1 MSRRFRPSRRPTAL
15 VALVLAIWIAVRLG
29 QGCLAEPTPEA
40 LAEGIHRVERVV
52 DGDTLLL
59 ANRAR
64 VRMIGVDA
72 PEMVRDDQPQEA
84 WAAEAAAFTEEFL
97 AGGEARLQLDRER
110 LDQYGRFLA
119 YVWVDDRLL

>member
-1 MSRRFRPSRRPTAL
+1 MSRRFRPSRLPTAL

-40 LAEGIHRVERVV
+40 LAEGIYRVERIV

-64 VRMIGVDA
+64 VRLIGVDT
-72 PEMVRDDQPQEA
+72 PEMVRNDQPEEP
-84 WAAEAAAFTEEFL
+84 WAAEASAFTEGFL
-97 AGGEARLQLDRER
+97 SGGEARLQLDREQ
-110 LDQYGRFLA
+110 LDQ
-119 YVWVDDRLL
+119 